1 MSQEQTKQIAQEFL
15 SRLGAGAE
23 PEEIAKLFSPD
34 LDLEIPG
41 DAGALPWIG
50 RTTGRGAIVDFISAT
65 GSLLERIRFDVHD
78 ILASD
83 SRAVILGELASKLK
97 SNGKGVETSF
107 AIVLTV
113 SGGEITRMLMLEDS
127 FAVSRA
133 ARP

>member
-34 LDLEIPG
+34 TDLDIPG

-65 GSLLERIRFDVHD
+65 GSLLERLRFDVHD

-83 SRAVILGELASKLK
+83 SRAVILGELATKLK
-97 SNGKGVETSF
+97 SNGKVIESPF

-113 SGGEITRMLMLEDS
+113 SGGEIIRLLMLEDS
-127 FAVSRA
+127 FAVSQA
-133 ARP
+133 ARS